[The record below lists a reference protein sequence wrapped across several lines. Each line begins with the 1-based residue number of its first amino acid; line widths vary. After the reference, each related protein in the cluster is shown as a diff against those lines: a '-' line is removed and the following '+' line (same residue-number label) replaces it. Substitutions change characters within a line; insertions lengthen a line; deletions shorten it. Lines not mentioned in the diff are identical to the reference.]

1 MKKHYLINEDLLTI
15 LVAEQLRSK
24 ALTNYFVE
32 GESMDKQA
40 FEWCAELHIAKT
52 TKWYPI
58 AQAFIKEK
66 YADLEVKGE

>member
-1 MKKHYLINEDLLTI
+1 MEKRYNINENLLTI
-15 LVAEQLRSK
+15 LIAEQLRSK

-32 GESMDKQA
+32 GESIDKQA
-40 FEWCAELHIAKT
+40 FEWCAELHIPKT

-58 AQAFIKEK
+58 AQAFIKEN